1 MKTVAVSQRIDFLEE
16 RDETRDALDQN
27 LCRFLLSASLLPVP
41 VPNSIGTGIESW
53 LEKIAPEF
61 IVLSGGNDIGE
72 FPERDS
78 TEKAL
83 LLHAETNKLP
93 LLGICRGMQMLA
105 SEYGSKVVEV
115 SGHVATRHKVSG
127 NQGIEVNSFH
137 NCAIENEPSEFEV
150 SARAED
156 GVIEAI
162 RHKTLPWLGLM
173 WHPERE
179 KEFREEDLN
188 AIKALFA

>member
-1 MKTVAVSQRIDFLEE
+1 MKLVAVSQRIDFLEE
-16 RDETRDALDQN
+16 RDETRDALDQD
-27 LCRFLLSASLLPVP
+27 LCRFLLSASFLPVP
-41 VPNSIGTGIESW
+41 VPNSIGKEIERW
-53 LEKIAPEF
+53 LKKIAPEL
-61 IVLSGGNDIGE
+61 IVLSGGNNIGDC
-72 FPERDS
+72 PNRDS

-83 LLHAETNKLP
+83 LLYAEANKLP
-93 LLGICRGMQMLA
+93 LMGICRGMQMMA

-115 SGHVATRHKVSG
+115 HGHVATRHKVSG
-127 NQGIEVNSFH
+127 KQAMEVNSFH
-137 NCAIENEPSEFEV
+137 NFAIEKEPSEFEV

-188 AIKALFA
+188 TINALFA